1 MNRISAKIKEL
12 VAEVIGDGNMF
23 DEARQEEAI
32 GAGSKPVLES
42 KMKDVVQD
50 GALDEV
56 GLDTP
61 SHAEPEPA
69 RKGASPPPN
78 LHPTNG
84 FDPGEPAILHDAVSD
99 CIVTWDWERAD
110 DFRKNA
116 VYDAEGRVAWQGH
129 LFDGWGNV
137 LGG

>member
-1 MNRISAKIKEL
+1 MKEL

-32 GAGSKPVLES
+32 ARGSLPALES
-42 KMKDVVQD
+42 ERSAQH
-50 GALDEV
+50 A
-56 GLDTP
+56 P
-61 SHAEPEPA
+61 HAEVA
-69 RKGASPPPN
+69 AAGHCVPPPN
-78 LHPTNG
+78 LRPMRDFN
-84 FDPGEPAILHDAVSD
+84 PAEPAILHDAVND

-116 VYDAEGRVAWQGH
+116 VYDAQGRIAWDGH
-129 LFDGWGNV
+129 VFDGWGNV